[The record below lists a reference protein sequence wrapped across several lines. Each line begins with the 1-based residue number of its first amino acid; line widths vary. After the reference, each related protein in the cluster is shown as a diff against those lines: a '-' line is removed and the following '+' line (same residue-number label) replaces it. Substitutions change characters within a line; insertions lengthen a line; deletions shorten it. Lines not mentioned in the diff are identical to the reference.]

1 MMKNRFTNIAL
12 CLSALIF
19 LGLTAS
25 SAYADGITFA
35 GDNHDKLVPPLSVL
49 NLQGHPSESGGVS
62 FNGTND
68 VLFGDTIRSSN
79 HNTTFTFSQLGISN
93 ANQLVLTLNINEPQ
107 PNGGT
112 FDPLTL
118 KSLVLTGYDSN
129 GAVSY
134 TASLIGGPLDLTQFQ
149 HAKGSTADFDF
160 ILDPEAAARLNAA
173 LAANPNLR
181 FGLSAAFLNTQGGPE
196 GFGVSVSKTN
206 APVPE
211 PATMILLGTGLA
223 GIAAKMRKRR
233 KTASE

>member
-1 MMKNRFTNIAL
+1 MKKLFTSLAL
-12 CLSALIF
+12 CLAVLVIF
-19 LGLTAS
+19 GLTGS
-25 SAYADGITFA
+25 KAYADGITFA

-62 FNGTND
+62 WNGKSD
-68 VLFGDTIRSSN
+68 VEFGDTIRGPN
-79 HNTTFTFSQLGISN
+79 HNNTFTLGQFGITN
-93 ANQLVLTLNINEPQ
+93 ANQLVINLNINEPQ

-118 KSLVLTGYDSN
+118 KSLVLTGYDSH

-149 HAKGSTADFDF
+149 HAKGSTADFAF
-160 ILDPEAAARLNAA
+160 VLDAEAAARLNAA

-196 GFGVSVSKTN
+196 AFGISKSS

-211 PATMILLGTGLA
+211 PTTMLLLGTGLA
-223 GIAAKMRKRR
+223 GIAAKIRKRR
-233 KTASE
+233 KVATE

>member
-62 FNGTND
+62 FNGTQD
-68 VLFGDTIRSSN
+68 VQFGDTIRGP
-79 HNTTFTFSQLGISN
+79 HNSTFTFSQFGITN
-93 ANQLVLTLNINEPQ
+93 ANQLVITLNINEPQ

-149 HAKGSTADFDF
+149 HAKGSTADFAF
-160 ILDPEAAARLNAA
+160 MLDAAAAARLNAA

-196 GFGVSVSKTN
+196 AFGIAKGS